1 MSAGGR
7 VLGGNAAW
15 LTDAVTHP
23 AGRIA
28 GEVSEQL
35 ARLTATAG
43 SETDA
48 VLLMPPALAKET
60 LQRNALTGEGYL
72 PVHGLPV
79 LLCYEVGG
87 PVVISRWLVDAIVGE
102 HPTVLFE

>member
-35 ARLTATAG
+35 ARLSATAG
-43 SETDA
+43 GKTEA
-48 VLLMPPALAKET
+48 VLLMPPSLAKET

-79 LLCYEVGG
+79 LLCREVGG
-87 PVVISRWLVDAIVGE
+87 PVVISRWLAVAIVCS
-102 HPTVLFE
+102 HPNVLFE